1 MISALFTEI
10 GNVITSFAG
19 VIGNG
24 FSSIIALFWDS
35 TLNTGA
41 GGLTTLGILSL
52 VPMGLGLVWFA
63 YKVIRNLFHA
73 RG

>member
-24 FSSIIALFWDS
+24 FTNIIGLFWDS
-35 TLNTGA
+35 SLGTS

-52 VPMGLGLVWFA
+52 IPMGLGLVWFA
-63 YKVIRNLFHA
+63 FKMVRRLFKA